1 MFFRLPQ
8 LAHVLGSKRIQRDH
22 VRRLLVQEHEA
33 ERTLYKAM
41 THDQTLPL
49 DIRLQVRWS
58 ARKGRGSGL
67 GKREQEDGRDRT
79 DVCSNISALTSSVR
93 AMGEF
98 CLC

>member
-49 DIRLQVRWS
+49 DIRLQVRWG
-58 ARKGRGSGL
+58 ARQGSGSGL
-67 GKREQEDGRDRT
+67 GKREQGR
-79 DVCSNISALTSSVR
+79 
-93 AMGEF
+93 MGGTGQTF
-98 CLC
+98 VQT